1 VSPRYPQR
9 SATAHLTPL
18 ALAQRFLLECLRAR
32 CVMEWVRERDLLIAQ
47 TLAFVQSVS
56 DRERDGK
63 LRDARKLDAWKLDAR
78 KLDARKSGAEPD
90 RIPRVEA
97 APIDAVKFVEP
108 PASTPFNIQA
118 PRPTVSGE
126 VRTEIQ
132 NRVASFR
139 AHQQRFHR
147 EREAYC
153 RATLARMRV
162 AIGTDCAPPP
172 LRK

>member
-1 VSPRYPQR
+1 
-9 SATAHLTPL
+9 
-18 ALAQRFLLECLRAR
+18 
-32 CVMEWVRERDLLIAQ
+32 MEWVRERDLLIAQ

-97 APIDAVKFVEP
+97 APIDAIKFVEP

-162 AIGTDCAPPP
+162 AIGTDSAPLHCGNKPASTGT
-172 LRK
+172 

>member
-1 VSPRYPQR
+1 
-9 SATAHLTPL
+9 
-18 ALAQRFLLECLRAR
+18 
-32 CVMEWVRERDLLIAQ
+32 MEWVRERDLLIAQ

-63 LRDARKLDAWKLDAR
+63 LRDARKLDAWKLDAG

-162 AIGTDCAPPP
+162 AIGTDSAPPP

>member
-1 VSPRYPQR
+1 
-9 SATAHLTPL
+9 
-18 ALAQRFLLECLRAR
+18 
-32 CVMEWVRERDLLIAQ
+32 MEWVRERELLIAQ

-56 DRERDGK
+56 DKERDDK
-63 LRDARKLDAWKLDAR
+63 LRDARKLDAWKPDAW
-78 KLDARKSGAEPD
+78 KPGAEPD
-90 RIPRVEA
+90 RKPRVEA
-97 APIDAVKFVEP
+97 APIDAIKLVEP

-118 PRPTVSGE
+118 PRPIVSGE

-139 AHQQRFHR
+139 ANQQRFTR

-153 RATLARMRV
+153 RATIARMRV
-162 AIGTDCAPPP
+162 AIGTDSAPPP

>member
-1 VSPRYPQR
+1 
-9 SATAHLTPL
+9 
-18 ALAQRFLLECLRAR
+18 
-32 CVMEWVRERDLLIAQ
+32 MEWVRERELLIAQ

-56 DRERDGK
+56 DRERDDK
-63 LRDARKLDAWKLDAR
+63 LRDAR

-90 RIPRVEA
+90 RMPRVEA
-97 APIDAVKFVEP
+97 APIDAIKFVEP

-118 PRPTVSGE
+118 PRPTVSRE

-139 AHQQRFHR
+139 ANQQRFHR

-162 AIGTDCAPPP
+162 AIGTDSAPPP

>member
-1 VSPRYPQR
+1 
-9 SATAHLTPL
+9 
-18 ALAQRFLLECLRAR
+18 
-32 CVMEWVRERDLLIAQ
+32 MEWVRERELLIAQ

-56 DRERDGK
+56 DRERDDK
-63 LRDARKLDAWKLDAR
+63 LRDARKLDAWKLGAW
-78 KLDARKSGAEPD
+78 KPGAEPD
-90 RIPRVEA
+90 RRPRIES
-97 APIDAVKFVEP
+97 APVDAIKFVEP
-108 PASTPFNIQA
+108 PASTPFNIPA

-126 VRTEIQ
+126 ARAEIQ

-153 RATLARMRV
+153 RATIARMRV
-162 AIGTDCAPPP
+162 AIGTDSAPPP

>member
-1 VSPRYPQR
+1 MSPRYPQR
-9 SATAHLTPL
+9 STTAHLTSL

-32 CVMEWVRERDLLIAQ
+32 CVMEWVRERELLIAQ

-63 LRDARKLDAWKLDAR
+63 LRDARKLDAWKPDAR
-78 KLDARKSGAEPD
+78 KPGAEPD
-90 RIPRVEA
+90 RKPRVEA
-97 APIDAVKFVEP
+97 APIEAIKFVEP
-108 PASTPFNIQA
+108 PATTPFNVQA

-132 NRVASFR
+132 NRVANFR
-139 AHQQRFHR
+139 ANQQRFTR

-153 RATLARMRV
+153 RATIARMRV
-162 AIGTDCAPPP
+162 AIGTDSPPPP